1 MSALKVDEEV
11 FCREPRE
18 AAGGETFRVG
28 VPLLL
33 MTVNCRVSL
42 KEFAS

>member
-1 MSALKVDEEV
+1 MSALKVEEV
-11 FCREPRE
+11 VFCKEPRE
-18 AAGGETFRVG
+18 AAGGETFTVG
-28 VPLLL
+28 VSLPL